1 MVEALRA
8 VIPEDKVFSVSLH
21 PVAYFLPTKW
31 IDMPDYYTFQ
41 IYGPQVTWFAYDNYV
56 SAYNKFVSWGFPKE
70 KIGMSYPTTA
80 TTGSNVTGY
89 KNIVAANPDLSTD
102 ANTATM
108 SGSSYTFNG
117 VDCVKD
123 KMNFILEQNS
133 GTVMYFD
140 MGNDVAVSNPLSL
153 IRAANSV
160 ISANVDTLITRTDG
174 VSSLPVLSKE
184 GKKKTNLI
192 CNSSAFDIGCRFIAD
207 RFFLGFGCP
216 FSGRKNIGKAIYHI
230 DRSFF
235 SGCVYRSGEVVGRS
249 RCF

>member
-1 MVEALRA
+1 MGISER
-8 VIPEDKVFSVSLH
+8 
-21 PVAYFLPTKW
+21 
-31 IDMPDYYTFQ
+31 
-41 IYGPQVTWFAYDNYV
+41 
-56 SAYNKFVSWGFPKE
+56 

-140 MGNDVAVSNPLSL
+140 MGNDVAVSDPLSL
-153 IRAANSV
+153 IRAANSGYFGQCRYTNHSDRRCV
-160 ISANVDTLITRTDG
+160 FTAGFIER
-174 VSSLPVLSKE
+174 

-192 CNSSAFDIGCRFIAD
+192 CNDRSGEIVVLSTSDADLSQIAFSRL
-207 RFFLGFGCP
+207 RVS
-216 FSGRKNIGKAIYHI
+216 FSGRKNFGKAIYHI
-230 DRSFF
+230 DRSF
-235 SGCVYRSGEVVGRS
+235 SPGVYIARVRSSEGVDVFKFRIK
-249 RCF
+249 